1 MPLDSILKGLAREAV
16 RSTVRGTFRE
26 HKNYADYE
34 KEIAAKMAAD
44 DASKSAKETGL
55 TVDEAEG
62 LIEESRVSAV
72 AETQE
77 KTNKQQHKIVLL
89 IFFSI
94 IAFIVFGG
102 GPDPSGY

>member
-1 MPLDSILKGLAREAV
+1 MSILGSLLKSA
-16 RSTVRGTFRE
+16 VRGTFQD
-26 HKNYADYE
+26 HKKYADYE

-44 DASKSAKETGL
+44 AASKSAKETGL

>member
-1 MPLDSILKGLAREAV
+1 MSILGSLLKSAV
-16 RSTVRGTFRE
+16 RQSFRD
-26 HKNYADYE
+26 HKDYADYE

-62 LIEESRVSAV
+62 LIEESRDSAI

>member
-1 MPLDSILKGLAREAV
+1 
-16 RSTVRGTFRE
+16 
-26 HKNYADYE
+26 
-34 KEIAAKMAAD
+34 MAAD

-62 LIEESRVSAV
+62 LIEESRDSAI

-89 IFFSI
+89 IQKLLLCDLNLFYLSFGK
-94 IAFIVFGG
+94 FILIKNIK
-102 GPDPSGY
+102 SM

>member
-1 MPLDSILKGLAREAV
+1 MSILGSLLKSA
-16 RSTVRGTFRE
+16 VRGTFQE
-26 HKNYADYE
+26 QKKYADYE

>member
-1 MPLDSILKGLAREAV
+1 MSILGSLLKSA
-16 RSTVRGTFRE
+16 VRGTFQDQ
-26 HKNYADYE
+26 KKYADYE
-34 KEIAAKMAAD
+34 KEIAAKRAAD

-62 LIEESRVSAV
+62 LIEESRDSAI

>member
-1 MPLDSILKGLAREAV
+1 MSILGSLLKSA
-16 RSTVRGTFRE
+16 VRGTFQD
-26 HKNYADYE
+26 HKKYADYE
-34 KEIAAKMAAD
+34 KEIAAKRAAD

-62 LIEESRVSAV
+62 LIEESRDSAI

-77 KTNKQQHKIVLL
+77 KTNKQQHKIVLFIL
-89 IFFSI
+89 VFFVCV
-94 IAFIVFGG
+94 FVFGG

>member
-1 MPLDSILKGLAREAV
+1 MSILGSLLKSAV
-16 RSTVRGTFRE
+16 RQSFRDQ
-26 HKNYADYE
+26 KKYADYE

>member
-1 MPLDSILKGLAREAV
+1 MSILGSLLKSA
-16 RSTVRGTFRE
+16 VRGTFQDQ
-26 HKNYADYE
+26 KKYADYE

-62 LIEESRVSAV
+62 LIEESRDSAI

>member
-1 MPLDSILKGLAREAV
+1 
-16 RSTVRGTFRE
+16 
-26 HKNYADYE
+26 
-34 KEIAAKMAAD
+34 MAAD

-77 KTNKQQHKIVLL
+77 KTN
-89 IFFSI
+89 
-94 IAFIVFGG
+94 
-102 GPDPSGY
+102 